1 MKVMKNLVILLVGI
15 TIVLSSSTV
24 VYNSQD
30 YKIKEGYTIA
40 FKSKDP
46 TGEFSVKGSISFD
59 ENDLQNSNF
68 DLNFPVSSI
77 KTGNGM
83 KDKKAQTAEW
93 FNAAKY
99 PAIEFVSTKIEKEG
113 NDFIVFGK
121 LSMKGVTK
129 DKKVPLKVLK
139 SSTGL
144 VFSGSF
150 PVNRMDYK
158 VGKPSDAVP
167 NIMNVSYSIPVLKK

>member
-1 MKVMKNLVILLVGI
+1 
-15 TIVLSSSTV
+15 
-24 VYNSQD
+24 
-30 YKIKEGYTIA
+30 
-40 FKSKDP
+40 
-46 TGEFSVKGSISFD
+46 
-59 ENDLQNSNF
+59 
-68 DLNFPVSSI
+68 
-77 KTGNGM
+77 
-83 KDKKAQTAEW
+83 
-93 FNAAKY
+93 
-99 PAIEFVSTKIEKEG
+99 VSTKIEKEG

-129 DKKVPLKVLK
+129 DKKVPLKVVK